1 MIALSE
7 PTTAAEVIANIKAV
21 RARLGLSPKQRPRIV
36 AVKKVSEPAK
46 KAEPEPKA
54 QPQPEHTLEEVV
66 AMEPSPLPEV
76 SILTAQI
83 KLAVA
88 KHYGISVHVLRSR
101 ARDARTV
108 RCRQV
113 TMYLIRTRLTSL
125 SLPQIGRAFGG
136 FDHTT
141 VLNAVRQVERKK
153 DLDPS
158 LSADIEQITKQL
170 EA

>member
-1 MIALSE
+1 MIALAE
-7 PTTAAEVIANIKAV
+7 PTTAAEVVANIKAV
-21 RARLGLSPKQRPRIV
+21 RARLGINPKPKQRIV
-36 AVKKVSEPAK
+36 IVKGTAEPAN
-46 KAEPEPKA
+46 EP
-54 QPQPEHTLEEVV
+54 QPQQTLEEVV
-66 AMEPSPLPEV
+66 ATEPAHVPGAGV
-76 SILTAQI
+76 LTARI

-88 KHYGISVHVLRSR
+88 QHYGISVHDLRSR
-101 ARDARTV
+101 ARNARSV
-108 RCRQV
+108 RHRQV
-113 TMYLIRTRLTSL
+113 AMYLIRTRLTSL